1 MSETI
6 QVQQRFPGPLL
17 SSIDAW
23 AAENHF
29 TRTAAVNYM
38 CGKFLEGIAVERLR
52 AENAELR
59 KKVVALAMEEV
70 PPYKQFKTLDQKCLL
85 CSLKNNAFACS
96 SCPWPKIYGSNDQL
110 KDGG

>member
-17 SSIDAW
+17 SSIDTW

-38 CGKFLEGIAVERLR
+38 CGKFLGDIEVERLR
-52 AENAELR
+52 AENEELR
-59 KKVVALAMEEV
+59 RKIVKIAMDVKPKEV
-70 PPYKQFKTLDQKCLL
+70 D
-85 CSLKNNAFACS
+85 
-96 SCPWPKIYGSNDQL
+96 WPKAYNSMADY
-110 KDGG
+110 KE